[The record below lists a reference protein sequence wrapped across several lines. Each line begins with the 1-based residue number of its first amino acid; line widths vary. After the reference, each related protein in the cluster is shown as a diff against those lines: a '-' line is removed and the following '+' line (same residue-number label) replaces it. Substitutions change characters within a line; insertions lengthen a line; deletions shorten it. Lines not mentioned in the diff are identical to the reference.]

1 MTTRRTLLLTG
12 IAIALLVAA
21 VASFAASP
29 APDGLERVAEDQ
41 GFLERAQDARYELLP
56 DYTIPGLGEGPLSTA
71 AAGAVGVLVVAAAT
85 LGAGALLRRRHKQ
98 EQ

>member
-1 MTTRRTLLLTG
+1 MTTHRRQLLAGLVL
-12 IAIALLVAA
+12 ALVVAA
-21 VASFAASP
+21 FAAFAASP

-56 DYTIPGLGEGPLSTA
+56 DYTIPGLGDGPLSTA
-71 AAGAVGVLVVAAAT
+71 VAGAVGVLVVTGMT
-85 LGAGALLRRRHKQ
+85 LGAGALLRRRRKQ